1 MPMGRSKA
9 SRDLSNVMTQLNS
22 KKTRGKHP
30 RDLDPDEIKALEAQR
45 DNLKKQIA
53 TNSCNRMVNRIAA
66 HTTQESEAT
75 RKAVHEEG
83 KRTREAMP
91 TAAEIAEA
99 VLEKVETEVVP
110 LEKRHEEWITI
121 LKRFNVP
128 TLNRL
133 LVQKGKQP
141 RGDKTDKLLALSK
154 LPAHE
159 LQKLV
164 TQESATSSDSK
175 GPKPEKSANEQDQKK
190 QKAKGTG
197 DSERAAKRA
206 KQSSSSSSSYS
217 SASSSD
223 SEKEDEKEEEQGQV
237 SSGEEVG
244 AENEPPEKE
253 EEEGGEQKEQEH
265 SKDVKCLPDPVAKW
279 RLSMQ
284 NLVHWGASLEHSQI
298 QKFERELKETLEG
311 LEPCTQS
318 EAQFNLMPIVKRC
331 AKGHSVILVECQ
343 NDQKVEEDV
352 DRLMHA
358 MSKQTEKRRA
368 ERSQEQQQN
377 PPKAF
382 RSPLQES
389 FDESARELAEEKGL
403 VPGVLVFWKGNLQ
416 RAWRVEGI
424 RCDRGRAK
432 AMVCD
437 PEPGLVV
444 QHREYEI
451 SGLVLAELS
460 DENVP
465 PEPTVEEVL
474 EE

>member
-75 RKAVHEEG
+75 RKAVHEEA
-83 KRTREAMP
+83 KMTREAMP
-91 TAAEIAEA
+91 KADEIAKA

-110 LEKRHEEWITI
+110 LEKRQKEWIRI

-197 DSERAAKRA
+197 DSERPAKRA

-217 SASSSD
+217 SASCSD
-223 SEKEDEKEEEQGQV
+223 SEKEKAEEGKEE
-237 SSGEEVG
+237 SLGEEVG
-244 AENEPPEKE
+244 EN
-253 EEEGGEQKEQEH
+253 EH
-265 SKDVKCLPDPVAKW
+265 SKDDHCANHAKPELVAKW
-279 RLSMQ
+279 KLSGA
-284 NLVHWGASLEHSQI
+284 NLPNWEISLSHSQI
-298 QKFERELKETLEG
+298 FYFERELAKTLAD
-311 LEPCTQS
+311 LEPCTES
-318 EAQFNLMPIVKRC
+318 EAQISLAPIVKRC
-331 AKGHSVILVECQ
+331 ARGHSVILVAI
-343 NDQKVEEDV
+343 
-352 DRLMHA
+352 M
-358 MSKQTEKRRA
+358 
-368 ERSQEQQQN
+368 
-377 PPKAF
+377 P
-382 RSPLQES
+382 
-389 FDESARELAEEKGL
+389 
-403 VPGVLVFWKGNLQ
+403 
-416 RAWRVEGI
+416 
-424 RCDRGRAK
+424 
-432 AMVCD
+432 
-437 PEPGLVV
+437 
-444 QHREYEI
+444 
-451 SGLVLAELS
+451 
-460 DENVP
+460 
-465 PEPTVEEVL
+465 
-474 EE
+474 